1 MQRGLFVFGAA
12 CLCLLTVV
20 GCNQG
25 PKLVKVSGQVL
36 IDGEPVK
43 GGFIQVVPKDERAAT
58 GKIGEDGRFTLTTYQ
73 EGDGVVLGTH
83 DVAVMA
89 TRQLSPTRTEH
100 LVPPKYANPAT
111 SGVTTTID
119 GSTNDLKIE
128 LSWEGG
134 KPYVE
139 EIITGGDVLPL
150 GSEEAPE

>member
-1 MQRGLFVFGAA
+1 MQRGFFACGAA

-43 GGFIQVVPKDERAAT
+43 GGFIQVVPKEERAAT
-58 GKIGEDGRFTLTTYQ
+58 GKIGEDGRFSLTTYQ
-73 EGDGVVLGTH
+73 EEDGVVLGTH

-119 GSTNDLKIE
+119 GPTDNLKIE

-134 KPYVE
+134 KPYIE

-150 GSEEAPE
+150 GSDEKTE